1 MQIYP
6 LPSGDKH
13 IRILIADDHAVVR
26 HGMKTIL
33 SVHSGWTVCGEAKS
47 GAEALALANQ
57 LRPDVV
63 IMDLNMPGMNGIE
76 ALRAIKSRWPKVE
89 IVVLTVHS
97 SEQLVREII
106 KAGARGYV
114 MKSDADRDLVDAV
127 SAVAAGKTYFTV
139 QTRTI
144 ATAEDPSRSTSVGAT
159 LSEPPP
165 TSLTDREREAV
176 RSIAQT
182 MRKLL

>member
-1 MQIYP
+1 MQMYP
-6 LPSGDKH
+6 LPSGDKP
-13 IRILIADDHAVVR
+13 IRILVADDHAVVR
-26 HGMKTIL
+26 HGLKTIL
-33 SVHSGWTVCGEAKS
+33 SHSGWTVCGEAKS

-63 IMDLNMPGMNGIE
+63 VMDLNMPGMNGIE
-76 ALRAIKSRWPKVE
+76 ALRAIKGRWPKVG
-89 IVVLTVHS
+89 IVVLTLHF

-127 SAVAAGKTYFTV
+127 SAVAAAKTYITV
-139 QTRTI
+139 QTGTI
-144 ATAEDPSRSTSVGAT
+144 ATAGDISRSTSVGAT
-159 LSEPPP
+159 LSGATP

>member
-6 LPSGDKH
+6 LPSGDKP
-13 IRILIADDHAVVR
+13 IRILVADDHAVVR

-63 IMDLNMPGMNGIE
+63 VMDLNMPGMNGIE
-76 ALRAIKSRWPKVE
+76 ALRAIKGRWPKVG
-89 IVVLTVHS
+89 IVVLTLHF

-139 QTRTI
+139 QTGTI
-144 ATAEDPSRSTSVGAT
+144 ATAGDMSRSVWVGTT
-159 LSEPPP
+159 LNGPPP
-165 TSLTDREREAV
+165 TTLPDRERQAV
-176 RSIAQT
+176 RSIAHT
-182 MRKLL
+182 